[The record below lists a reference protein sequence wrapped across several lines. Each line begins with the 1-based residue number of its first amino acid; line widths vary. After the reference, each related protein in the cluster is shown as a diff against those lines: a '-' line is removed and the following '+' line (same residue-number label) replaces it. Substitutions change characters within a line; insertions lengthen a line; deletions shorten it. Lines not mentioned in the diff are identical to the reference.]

1 MSRGIRKT
9 GIFIAV
15 MLTVV
20 VLTGC
25 QIAKKDESGQAKEE
39 LYGAYAVVG
48 DRIPDG
54 KIAGVKDKKGFV
66 HFKKIKGYFLY
77 KYMPEKDTV
86 SMDGDPQLTHFNF
99 VSNVDGQMDDKN
111 NITSK
116 EKEQKVE
123 NTNNII
129 NIELSKLVA
138 FRKRQP
144 FSMYDEIKKQE
155 VLESIRENGVLVPII
170 VRKIENEK
178 YEIISGHNRVECSKE
193 LNLSTIPAQIVDC
206 DDDKATLIMIDTNL
220 CNRDKINPIEK
231 GYAYKIKMEILKNN
245 PNISNIND
253 FKDNSPMGTEDSK
266 TQIYRYIRLTE
277 LIKSLQEKIINE
289 DLPMRAGVELSYLS
303 KEEQE
308 IVNQVIEDEQIKLS
322 LVQAQ
327 KIRANKNNITY
338 TEVLKLLKN
347 DRNKAD
353 KFTGKLSR
361 KVFKE
366 YKDKFNSD
374 KEFSILVKK
383 LLDDYFKSD
392 SDI

>member
-116 EKEQKVE
+116 EKEQKVKATMYVQE
-123 NTNNII
+123 TKGIVTTSLGMICKRSDGTVYLKNADGFMGCASVQDFGKGQSMTLNFSSDVGDKKISYEVEFKADRAVKKIQII
-129 NIELSKLVA
+129 EMNKDDV
-138 FRKRQP
+138 K
-144 FSMYDEIKKQE
+144 IKKTA
-155 VLESIRENGVLVPII
+155 
-170 VRKIENEK
+170 
-178 YEIISGHNRVECSKE
+178 YIS
-193 LNLSTIPAQIVDC
+193 P
-206 DDDKATLIMIDTNL
+206 
-220 CNRDKINPIEK
+220 
-231 GYAYKIKMEILKNN
+231 KIKQYQMQ
-245 PNISNIND
+245 
-253 FKDNSPMGTEDSK
+253 KDTA
-266 TQIYRYIRLTE
+266 YV
-277 LIKSLQEKIINE
+277 IINE
-289 DLPMRAGVELSYLS
+289 QLIGMKGQTINR
-303 KEEQE
+303 
-308 IVNQVIEDEQIKLS
+308 
-322 LVQAQ
+322 Q
-327 KIRANKNNITY
+327 KIHSAKKNFTY
-338 TEVLKLLKN
+338 KWKQLGDDGVLTPT
-347 DRNKAD
+347 D
-353 KFTGKLSR
+353 F
-361 KVFKE
+361 
-366 YKDKFNSD
+366 
-374 KEFSILVKK
+374 
-383 LLDDYFKSD
+383 
-392 SDI
+392 